1 MSCLSDAYLLGMCI
15 VLCFYDLWLD
25 LENFIRAIKRMKWLF
40 LSIFIIYAFGTP
52 GEYVQELPI
61 NIAPTIEGCVLGL
74 LQITRLLIAVTT
86 LSILFSTSTK
96 AQLMSGLYILLL
108 PLNLLGFNTNR
119 FTARLLLTL
128 DYVEELA
135 VKEKFKFSFN
145 QLDNMLATTEL
156 FEKDKVIVLENH
168 PLKWTDTMIVIIL
181 IVSTVTL
188 FYLKEFNLKT
198 LF

>member
-1 MSCLSDAYLLGMCI
+1 M
-15 VLCFYDLWLD
+15 
-25 LENFIRAIKRMKWLF
+25 
-40 LSIFIIYAFGTP
+40 
-52 GEYVQELPI
+52 
-61 NIAPTIEGCVLGL
+61 GL